1 MQPSFSQVIHPCPY
15 KSVLSAHPSQEAR
28 LAECERMLVAIDLA
42 LHLNDSAG
50 TLQAV
55 VNCYGLLAPLIFNQI
70 PSEPVIEVTTF
81 RNVLDNTY
89 MSVLACLES
98 FFLDLVR
105 V

>member
-1 MQPSFSQVIHPCPY
+1 MIYSCPY
-15 KSVLSAHPSQEAR
+15 NFALSEHPSQEAR

-42 LHLNDSAG
+42 LHVNDNAG

-81 RNVLDNTY
+81 RNMLDNTY
-89 MSVLACLES
+89 MSV
-98 FFLDLVR
+98 
-105 V
+105 